1 MVWHSCKKSHYP
13 RTYSSFANTLLW
25 HSSLYLPPLKEKWW
39 LKASHLSSS
48 ILQTISLVIH
58 LLQHTSIWSSYSTP
72 PYFNYYACH
81 YFPCPVTPK
90 SSRFHSHLNAATQT
104 RGNPVLDTEFSSFYI
119 HKLEAARK
127 ETLMTEHHHRIYKY
141 TNIAEEKS
149 IFKPTHSE
157 LHYCYSAQ
165 ELPLSL
171 NLSMLPKEDFYNV
184 FFLKAV
190 QNAYFGMFNL
200 I

>member
-1 MVWHSCKKSHYP
+1 
-13 RTYSSFANTLLW
+13 
-25 HSSLYLPPLKEKWW
+25 
-39 LKASHLSSS
+39 
-48 ILQTISLVIH
+48 
-58 LLQHTSIWSSYSTP
+58 
-72 PYFNYYACH
+72 
-81 YFPCPVTPK
+81 
-90 SSRFHSHLNAATQT
+90 
-104 RGNPVLDTEFSSFYI
+104 
-119 HKLEAARK
+119 
-127 ETLMTEHHHRIYKY
+127 MTEHHHRIYKY